1 MNKVYSSKLATLSD
15 QRFSFKVYIE
25 PQDVL
30 NAIDKALANN
40 ELFVFPGKNTK
51 MILRTGKWFPNVIW
65 KNLHKVEGR

>member
-51 MILRTGKWFPNVIW
+51 MI
-65 KNLHKVEGR
+65 